1 MEGKNVRLLVAG
13 GGDIEGH
20 KSRCVELGIADKVA
34 PQLRKL
40 YPHAIPQIQNYD
52 RYIRYTTSYNA
63 VLYRSYSREMAAK
76 QKARSRGSGGRASFG
91 GGGGFSGG
99 GRGGSR

>member
-1 MEGKNVRLLVAG
+1 MQ
-13 GGDIEGH
+13 D
-20 KSRCVELGIADKVA
+20 
-34 PQLRKL
+34 
-40 YPHAIPQIQNYD
+40 YD

-63 VLYRSYSREMAAK
+63 ILYRSYARERKAK
-76 QKARSRGSGGRASFG
+76 QKARSSGSGGHSSFG